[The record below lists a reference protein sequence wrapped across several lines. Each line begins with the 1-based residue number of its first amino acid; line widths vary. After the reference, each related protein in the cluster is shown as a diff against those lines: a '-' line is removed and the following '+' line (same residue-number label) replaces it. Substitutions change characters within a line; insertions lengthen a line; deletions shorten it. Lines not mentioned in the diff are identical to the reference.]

1 MAFLMMVSV
10 MRHTESTVK
19 FWFIQNFLSPSFK
32 AFIPHLAQGASFLF
46 FHCLL
51 ALTLIP
57 RRVRLRLRARHLQVA
72 ALASSS
78 EGEAAN
84 HLGLQN
90 PFPRWLVPPFP
101 LSHYSVFS
109 SLFIYADPP
118 SPTVLFPLELER
130 VIFVDSDQIVRTDLK
145 ELIDMDIKG
154 APYAYTPMGD
164 DPARPEMDRFRFW
177 KTGCV
182 VLVLP
187 LFPVFLTFP
196 PTQILGEPP
205 PRKAVPHQRPL
216 PRRPQAFPRDRRRR
230 QVRFFFFFLL
240 CLSFL
245 KSSCS
250 RTSNLYNLPHL
261 TRPHL

>member
-10 MRHTESTVK
+10 MRHTDSTVK

-46 FHCLL
+46 SHCLL
-51 ALTLIP
+51 ALTLTS
-57 RRVRLRLRARHLQVA
+57 RRVRLRLRARHLQMA
-72 ALASSS
+72 TLASTS

-84 HLGLQN
+84 YLGLQDS
-90 PFPRWLVPPFP
+90 FPRWLVPPSP
-101 LSHYSVFS
+101 LFHS
-109 SLFIYADPP
+109 SIFACLFICAKPP
-118 SPTVLFPLELER
+118 SSTVLFPLELER

-182 VLVLP
+182 VFFPSLHPVL
-187 LFPVFLTFP
+187 LTFP
-196 PTQILGEPP
+196 TPQILGEPP
-205 PRKAVPHQRPL
+205 PRKAVSYQRPL
-216 PRRPQAFPRDRRRR
+216 PRRPQAFPRDRGRR
-230 QVRFFFFFLL
+230 QVRSFPCLL
-240 CLSFL
+240 CLPSL
-245 KSSCS
+245 RSSVFPTPNPHNFS
-250 RTSNLYNLPHL
+250 HLTPPHL
-261 TRPHL
+261 